1 MKKVKDPDMDTME
14 PSSNFKF
21 SNFSIDALISPRNF
35 SSLSPFLNLS
45 PWLFPMTPGMGS
57 LGSHSAFSPY
67 AGFTS
72 PHLSSLSSAIGPS
85 SVTGSNSLPIPTVPE
100 DLTLNRL
107 SSVGNGGSI
116 FSKSFSVQD
125 YLAKTNQFL
134 SNSLSSSPPSFN
146 NSHQDGRM
154 ESISSGLSPSSTT
167 RIPKTSSSDDSNS
180 PNEHSSN
187 GKSSAIISQQA
198 HHAHFSPLESGVASH
213 AHPHPLFSHHFHNNF
228 PTSAPGLQD
237 SHPSPGGQS
246 QHGIPDS
253 PPNTP
258 GTNQSGKCHSYTAD
272 SPLPLTE
279 SDDEAS
285 EACDSHS
292 ISENG
297 SHAKDVNGNT
307 SGGGTPGNPCLGKT
321 RRRRTAFTSEQ
332 LLELEREFHAK
343 KYLSLTERSE
353 IARSLKLSEVQV
365 KIWFQNRRAKW
376 KRVKAGGMNGV
387 TRSGGSN
394 SSSSS
399 GGGSSVGGN
408 GRIVVPIPVHVNRFA
423 VRSQHQQIEKSV
435 QHIYP
440 PTPSHN
446 RSNSSTIF

>member
-1 MKKVKDPDMDTME
+1 ME

-45 PWLFPMTPGMGS
+45 PWLFPMAPGMGA

-72 PHLSSLSSAIGPS
+72 PHLSLPSGMGPS
-85 SVTGSNSLPIPTVPE
+85 NVTGSNSLTMPTVPE

-107 SSVGNGGSI
+107 SGSGSI
-116 FSKSFSVQD
+116 FSKSFNVQD

-134 SNSLSSSPPSFN
+134 SNTSPSSFS
-146 NSHQDGRM
+146 SHQEGL
-154 ESISSGLSPSSTT
+154 SSGLSPSSIT
-167 RIPKTSSSDDSNS
+167 RIPKTSSSDGSSS
-180 PNEHSSN
+180 PTEHSN
-187 GKSSAIISQQA
+187 GKNSAIISQQP
-198 HHAHFSPLESGVASH
+198 HHPHLSPLDSSSVTGVASH
-213 AHPHPLFSHHFHNNF
+213 LHPHPLFSHHFHNNF
-228 PTSAPGLQD
+228 PTSAPGLQEN
-237 SHPSPGGQS
+237 HPSPGGQS

-272 SPLPLTE
+272 SPLPLSE

-297 SHAKDVNGNT
+297 SHANKDINGNT

-376 KRVKAGGMNGV
+376 KRVKAGGMHLHTFHKDGMNGV

-394 SSSSS
+394 TSSSS
-399 GGGSSVGGN
+399 GGGSSVSGN

-446 RSNSSTIF
+446 RGNSSTIF